1 MSRPQINQTFG
12 TASDQNAGYYNNA
25 QNSYTQSQNDISDY
39 QDQLSKYASSNPYVE
54 GGQFQT
60 DSNKVIANTN
70 DAGARAAGEKLQS
83 QALRTGQNSAGD
95 VAATEQ
101 MEQQGTRNTSAE
113 QAQANNQRIGAG
125 ANYNK
130 GTLQATEFPAQFAAG
145 MASSMSGAANKALDT
160 QLGAASWKDPAAD
173 TWNKEAAEFVG
184 GQPA

>member
-1 MSRPQINQTFG
+1 MSRPQINAVND
-12 TASDQNAGYYNNA
+12 TASSQNKGYYNDA
-25 QNSYTQSQNDISDY
+25 QNSYVQSQNDIGDY

-101 MEQQGTRNTSAE
+101 LEQQGTRDTAAE
-113 QAQANNQRIGAG
+113 EAKANQQRIEGDAG
-125 ANYNK
+125 YNK
-130 GTLQATEFPAQFAAG
+130 STLQATEFPAQFAAG